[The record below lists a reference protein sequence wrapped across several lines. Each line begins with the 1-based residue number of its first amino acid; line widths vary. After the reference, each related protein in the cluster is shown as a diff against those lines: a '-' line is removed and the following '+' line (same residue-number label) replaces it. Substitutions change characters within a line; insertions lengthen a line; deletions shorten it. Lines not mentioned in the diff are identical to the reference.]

1 MHDAVLLG
9 VLLAAI
15 AIGFGL
21 GIRYAYR
28 RQQRSPASRTPGL
41 SREYFVG
48 LNYLLN
54 EQPDEAINT
63 FIHALDVNSDTIDTH
78 IALGK
83 LFRARCLSS
92 L

>member
-28 RQQRSPASRTPGL
+28 RQQHSPPRVLPAYHG
-41 SREYFVG
+41 
-48 LNYLLN
+48 
-54 EQPDEAINT
+54 NT
-63 FIHALDVNSDTIDTH
+63 
-78 IALGK
+78 
-83 LFRARCLSS
+83 SS
-92 L
+92 G

>member
-28 RQQRSPASRTPGL
+28 RQQHSPALAYSRLITGILRRAEL
-41 SREYFVG
+41 SAER
-48 LNYLLN
+48 
-54 EQPDEAINT
+54 A
-63 FIHALDVNSDTIDTH
+63 ARRSD
-78 IALGK
+78 
-83 LFRARCLSS
+83 
-92 L
+92 